1 MVTNRSHINN
11 LLKNIGNLSRRL
23 KYLTGV
29 LLLSWALFFFLR
41 LGFCLIF
48 FESVGISNIL
58 HSFWIGIRFDMR
70 LAVLISIPLLF
81 FCILPIVRY
90 WKLSH
95 TIFAVRWVYGVLLS
109 LTVLFYVVD
118 FANYGYTQQRIDI
131 TVFSLLENFT
141 ISIWMIWGSYPVL
154 WLILSVVCICYL
166 CIVIHN
172 KIVRFTLSKAPDS
185 PRKYRKVIQIGCAAI
200 FYLFGFWGTF
210 SQYMLLWSDAFFSRD
225 SFVSALA
232 LNPVLYFYD
241 TTTFQE
247 SDYNI
252 D

>member
-118 FANYGYTQQRIDI
+118 FANYGYAQQRIDI

-141 ISIWMIWGSYPVL
+141 ISIGMIWESYPV
-154 WLILSVVCICYL
+154 I
-166 CIVIHN
+166 
-172 KIVRFTLSKAPDS
+172 
-185 PRKYRKVIQIGCAAI
+185 
-200 FYLFGFWGTF
+200 
-210 SQYMLLWSDAFFSRD
+210 
-225 SFVSALA
+225 
-232 LNPVLYFYD
+232 
-241 TTTFQE
+241 
-247 SDYNI
+247 
-252 D
+252 